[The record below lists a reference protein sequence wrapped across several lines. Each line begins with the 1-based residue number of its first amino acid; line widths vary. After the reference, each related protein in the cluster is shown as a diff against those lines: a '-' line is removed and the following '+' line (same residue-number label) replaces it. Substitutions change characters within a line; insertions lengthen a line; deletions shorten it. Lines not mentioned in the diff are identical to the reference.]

1 MNELEEQLSVILG
14 KALSVAEQSGEFII
28 EQAPLLLQEF
38 YQWKLASNIMGC
50 LLFIPFLIMFMRSYK
65 RMMAEECFDDNPIN
79 IFGTVF
85 GGIGLVVG
93 VVLFIS
99 CTYNIVY
106 MTVAPK
112 LYLIEYF
119 VK

>member
-28 EQAPLLLQEF
+28 EQAPILLQEF
-38 YQWKLASNIMGC
+38 YQWQLASYIMSC

-65 RMMAEECFDDNPIN
+65 SGMDDSFDNPIH
-79 IFGTVF
+79 IFGVMF
-85 GGIGLVVG
+85 GGVG
-93 VVLFIS
+93 SMVGFVMLIEGI
-99 CTYNIVY
+99 YNIVF

-112 LYLIEYF
+112 LYLIDYF